1 MTIFLRNAVC
11 STLLFA
17 LLASPMTMPMPTDE
31 IYPMITAPATLHDLN
46 RALKRDSQTCNND
59 ICNSPA
65 ICVGPTS
72 NYATCCYPGES
83 CAVATTCYPYTE
95 NQTYIESIGAYYCDS
110 ASPYCNTYVFEAY
123 DELEVIYCNDLTTSG
138 DIVILTDTY
147 YWGGSFSN
155 PGSPTT
161 TQYVTVVS
169 SMSSLAPQTS
179 TAPSTSTSTTSS
191 ASASASALAS
201 TSASTSTSTSTST
214 TLAIAT
220 SSSVVATAHH
230 TLPTG
235 IVIGI
240 AVGATLLIVSLLT
253 IFLLLWRRRSSS
265 SPTNIPQ
272 PSLNSNPEIQV
283 ASYASPNPDSNPHTS
298 WTSAVRGSE
307 KSPSYAFE
315 ARRMGNK
322 PECQVNGV
330 VDDIS
335 ERPACAPPV
344 AEMVSPVEP
353 VEPVVISE
361 LGGESRREAEMS
373 EE

>member
-1 MTIFLRNAVC
+1 
-11 STLLFA
+11 
-17 LLASPMTMPMPTDE
+17 MPMPTDE
-31 IYPMITAPATLHDLN
+31 SYAMTTAPVTLNDLN

-95 NQTYIESIGAYYCDS
+95 NQTYIESLGASYCTDS
-110 ASPYCNTYVFEAY
+110 AWPYCNTYVFDAY
-123 DELEVIYCNDLTTSG
+123 NELEVIYCNDVTTPG
-138 DIVILTDTY
+138 DIIIVTDTY
-147 YWGGSFSN
+147 YWGGSFST

-179 TAPSTSTSTTSS
+179 TTPSTSTSTISSSSSSSSSSTTTSI
-191 ASASASALAS
+191 
-201 TSASTSTSTSTST
+201 STSTLTSA

-220 SSSVVATAHH
+220 SSSAVAAPHH

-240 AVGATLLIVSLLT
+240 AVGATLLVVSLLT

-265 SPTNIPQ
+265 STTNVPQ

-283 ASYASPNPDSNPHTS
+283 ASYASPNPDSDQHIS
-298 WTSAVRGSE
+298 WTSAARASE

-315 ARRMGNK
+315 ARRMDNK
-322 PECQVNGV
+322 PDCQVGGV
-330 VDDIS
+330 ADGIS
-335 ERPACAPPV
+335 EQPACAPPV
-344 AEMVSPVEP
+344 AEMVSP

-361 LGGESRREAEMS
+361 LGGESRREAEMAG
-373 EE
+373 E

>member
-31 IYPMITAPATLHDLN
+31 NYPMITAPVTLHDLD

-83 CAVATTCYPYTE
+83 CNVATTCYPYTE
-95 NQTYIESIGAYYCDS
+95 NQTYLESIGASYCTDPTW
-110 ASPYCNTYVFEAY
+110 PYCNTYVFDAY
-123 DELEVIYCNDLTTSG
+123 NALEIIYCNDETTPG
-138 DIVILTDTY
+138 DIIIVTDTY
-147 YWGGSFSN
+147 NWGSFSN

-179 TAPSTSTSTTSS
+179 TTPSTSTSTTSS
-191 ASASASALAS
+191 AS
-201 TSASTSTSTSTST
+201 TSTSTSA

-253 IFLLLWRRRSSS
+253 ILLLLWRRRSSS
-265 SPTNIPQ
+265 STTIIRQ

-322 PECQVNGV
+322 PECQVRGV

-335 ERPACAPPV
+335 ERPACATPV
-344 AEMVSPVEP
+344 AETVSP

-361 LGGESRREAEMS
+361 LGGESRREAEMVG
-373 EE
+373 E

>member
-1 MTIFLRNAVC
+1 MAVFLRNAVL
-11 STLLFA
+11 STLLFG
-17 LLASPMTMPMPTDE
+17 LLASPMKMPMPTDE
-31 IYPMITAPATLHDLN
+31 IYPMITAQATLHDLN

-83 CAVATTCYPYTE
+83 CNVATTCYPYTE
-95 NQTYIESIGAYYCDS
+95 NQTYLESIGASYCTD
-110 ASPYCNTYVFEAY
+110 AAWPYCNTYIFDAY
-123 DELEVIYCNDLTTSG
+123 DALQVIYCNEVTTPG
-138 DIVILTDTY
+138 DIIILTDTY

-161 TQYVTVVS
+161 TH
-169 SMSSLAPQTS
+169 A
-179 TAPSTSTSTTSS
+179 
-191 ASASASALAS
+191 
-201 TSASTSTSTSTST
+201 

-220 SSSVVATAHH
+220 SSSVVATTHH

-235 IVIGI
+235 VAIGI
-240 AVGATLLIVSLLT
+240 AVGATLLVVSLLT
-253 IFLLLWRRRSSS
+253 IFLLWRRRSSS
-265 SPTNIPQ
+265 STTNIRQ

-283 ASYASPNPDSNPHTS
+283 ASYASPNPDSNPYAS
-298 WTSAVRGSE
+298 WISTARGSE

-353 VEPVVISE
+353 VVISE

-373 EE
+373 GNKLLMLSARGVDRRQRDAGVL